1 MDESQ
6 TASSPPPAPQPAAR
20 RGRYWI
26 EALVALPVLLL
37 VLAPVWLATTRAG
50 LLTLAQVAE
59 RLGGGTL
66 AIEVQGGSLL
76 ASPRFAELRY
86 ADADTRLQV
95 REIAL
100 DWDPLALAH
109 GELNVRSL
117 TAASVAVSSR
127 SSGEPLRA
135 PQSLALPIALRI
147 ERLSVGRLAVASMV
161 QEKDEPVV
169 ELTAIEAG
177 LNSDGQVHRIERL
190 RFDGPAGTHSGHVS
204 LGAEPPFALQAG
216 ADLAGSRAGKD
227 YRVHAAAQGTLSAF
241 TLSADAEG
249 MNLKG
254 TATIEAAPVAP
265 VPFRRVKARVAEI
278 DPGALFTGA
287 PRAALTLEADL
298 QPMLP
303 QETVTQLAPEQWILA
318 GPITVTNRTPGTFD
332 REQLPLRSL
341 RAQASWEAARLTLSD
356 IDLRLTEKG
365 RASGSATWEN
375 ETLVAN
381 IDVGDL
387 SLRELASTLKPTRLA
402 GALRVRA
409 AQAEQRLEANLR
421 EPRFSARF
429 DASHREGM
437 LEVRTARIEAKGAG
451 LDAAGSFVLAGR
463 QQFDLRGKLT
473 RFDPSL
479 FAEVPK
485 ALLNADVD
493 ARGSLQPEPMVTA
506 KFALRDSRFD
516 GKSLS
521 GQGSVVLQGQ
531 RLERGEVDLDLA
543 GNRIEARGAFGR
555 PGDRL
560 QVSIDAPQLAA
571 LGHGLAGT
579 LKGEAAVS
587 GTVSLPSLQF
597 DVAVR
602 DLALEGQGSIARVD
616 AKGELREGLDG
627 RFNARVELAGLR
639 QPTAKAALVDSATL
653 EADGTRRDHVLRAQA
668 RLGNERNVTLEAA
681 GGLED
686 ARAWSGMLRTLEV
699 TGKPPLRLA
708 APVALELAPAR
719 VAIGPADLRRG
730 DMRALLKETSWTP
743 QEIVTRGEV
752 SGLSIGVGFDAAQR
766 PLVTGDGVMLA
777 GEWNLRLAEHVDGMA
792 RVFRQSGDLTLA
804 GDAPV
809 SLGLQKLELRLNA
822 DSDRLGW
829 SLEAAGTQLGEISGA
844 GTALAERAGSG
855 WRLAPN
861 APVAGAV
868 RAVMPSVA
876 WLGPWLDPNL
886 KLDGALR
893 AEFAITGSGAEPRG
907 QGTIRGENLGVSLV
921 DQGTR
926 LSDGTL
932 RLDFDQE
939 RVRLESLKFVT
950 AARVAPRDKRIDFR
964 TLAAKPGSLEL
975 SGDFELASGRGRLQV
990 GADRLSVVQR
1000 VDRWLMVSGSSQFE
1014 SGPKGMSLSGKVKAD
1029 GGYWE
1034 LTKDPAPRLSD
1045 DVVVKGREPAATR
1058 RLPLALDVEVDLGSS
1073 FYFNGRGLDS
1083 RLGGQVRVRSDG
1095 RGPLRASGSIRTRGG
1110 TFDAYGQYLAIERG
1124 IVNFQGP
1131 LDNPGLN
1138 VVALRKNLP
1147 VEAGVSVTGTVLNPV
1162 VKLVSEPNVPDPEK
1176 LSWIVLGRGQDQAG
1190 GGDSALLLSAAGA
1203 ILGGQSGGMS
1213 RQLANSLGLD
1223 QIAVT
1228 SGELGAGSSR
1238 LPTSTVAGS
1247 QKSGAD
1253 ANLASQIVTVG
1264 KRLSTQTY
1272 LSFEQSL
1279 GGAESVV
1286 KITHYLTRG
1295 LSIVGRAGT
1304 DNGVDIF
1311 YTFWFD

>member
-1 MDESQ
+1 
-6 TASSPPPAPQPAAR
+6 
-20 RGRYWI
+20 
-26 EALVALPVLLL
+26 
-37 VLAPVWLATTRAG
+37 
-50 LLTLAQVAE
+50 
-59 RLGGGTL
+59 
-66 AIEVQGGSLL
+66 
-76 ASPRFAELRY
+76 
-86 ADADTRLQV
+86 
-95 REIAL
+95 
-100 DWDPLALAH
+100 
-109 GELNVRSL
+109 
-117 TAASVAVSSR
+117 
-127 SSGEPLRA
+127 
-135 PQSLALPIALRI
+135 
-147 ERLSVGRLAVASMV
+147 
-161 QEKDEPVV
+161 
-169 ELTAIEAG
+169 
-177 LNSDGQVHRIERL
+177 
-190 RFDGPAGTHSGHVS
+190 
-204 LGAEPPFALQAG
+204 
-216 ADLAGSRAGKD
+216 
-227 YRVHAAAQGTLSAF
+227 
-241 TLSADAEG
+241 
-249 MNLKG
+249 
-254 TATIEAAPVAP
+254 
-265 VPFRRVKARVAEI
+265 
-278 DPGALFTGA
+278 
-287 PRAALTLEADL
+287 
-298 QPMLP
+298 
-303 QETVTQLAPEQWILA
+303 
-318 GPITVTNRTPGTFD
+318 
-332 REQLPLRSL
+332 
-341 RAQASWEAARLTLSD
+341 
-356 IDLRLTEKG
+356 
-365 RASGSATWEN
+365 
-375 ETLVAN
+375 
-381 IDVGDL
+381 
-387 SLRELASTLKPTRLA
+387 
-402 GALRVRA
+402 
-409 AQAEQRLEANLR
+409 
-421 EPRFSARF
+421 
-429 DASHREGM
+429 
-437 LEVRTARIEAKGAG
+437 
-451 LDAAGSFVLAGR
+451 
-463 QQFDLRGKLT
+463 
-473 RFDPSL
+473 
-479 FAEVPK
+479 
-485 ALLNADVD
+485 
-493 ARGSLQPEPMVTA
+493 
-506 KFALRDSRFD
+506 
-516 GKSLS
+516 
-521 GQGSVVLQGQ
+521 
-531 RLERGEVDLDLA
+531 VDLDLA

-1279 GGAESVV
+1279 GGAESIV